1 MKTLRQKPQKKR
13 GERGVRL
20 DIRDVAR
27 HANVSIAT
35 VSRTIN
41 RVPTVNAVL
50 AQRVWK
56 AVRELNY
63 YPNTHARSLVSGR
76 SRFFG
81 LIISE
86 ITNPFFPELIH
97 GFEDIAVENGYEI
110 LLGSTNH
117 DPVRM
122 AQCIR
127 RMLERDVDGV
137 AVMTFG
143 IDEPVLQELAARNIP
158 VVLVDTPPVGPFIK
172 TLHVDYKHGIR
183 QGVQHLAILG
193 HQRIA
198 FVTGPLSLLSA
209 QLRKAAFV
217 SSIAEIGLK
226 PTAATL
232 IEGDH
237 TLEGGVSAAETLLR
251 LPQIP
256 TAVMCSNDMTA
267 IGVLKEVHRAGL
279 SVPADLSV
287 IGFDDIHM
295 TEFVFP
301 PLTTVQMSRTDL
313 ARAAFDVLRTCVEGA
328 KDIPTQE
335 LPKIP
340 TRLTVRQ
347 STGFPRDAKLPVSK
361 TARNGTKRSF
371 ARTPA
376 PAKTI

>member
-1 MKTLRQKPQKKR
+1 
-13 GERGVRL
+13 
-20 DIRDVAR
+20 
-27 HANVSIAT
+27 
-35 VSRTIN
+35 
-41 RVPTVNAVL
+41 
-50 AQRVWK
+50 VWK

-63 YPNTHARSLVSGR
+63 YPNTQARALVSGR
-76 SRFFG
+76 SKIFG

-122 AQCIR
+122 EQCIR

-143 IDEPVLQELAARNIP
+143 IEEPFLQELAARNIP
-158 VVLVDTPPVGPFIK
+158 LVLVDTPSVSPLIK

-183 QGVQHLAILG
+183 QGVQHLAVLG
-193 HQRIA
+193 HQQIA
-198 FVTGPLSLLSA
+198 FITGPLKLRSA

-217 SSIAEIGLK
+217 ASMEEIGLS

-237 TLEGGVSAAETLLR
+237 TLEGGVSAAASLLR
-251 LPQIP
+251 LPHPP

-267 IGVLKEVHRAGL
+267 IGVLKEVHKSGL

-295 TEFVFP
+295 TEFVYP

-313 ARAAFDVLRTCVEGA
+313 ARAAFDVLRTSVEGA
-328 KDIPTQE
+328 NEPKRRE
-335 LPKIP
+335 FPKIP
-340 TRLTVRQ
+340 TTLTVRQ
-347 STGFPRDAKLPVSK
+347 STGFPRGTKLPEK
-361 TARNGTKRSF
+361 KNAGNGAKRSSK
-371 ARTPA
+371 
-376 PAKTI
+376 KTSHAI

>member
-1 MKTLRQKPQKKR
+1 MKTARAKPQKKR
-13 GERGVRL
+13 GERGARL

-41 RVPTVNAVL
+41 GVPTVNAAL
-50 AQRVWK
+50 TQRVWK

-63 YPNTHARSLVSGR
+63 YPNTQARALVSGR
-76 SRFFG
+76 SKLFG

-97 GFEDIAVENGYEI
+97 GFEDIAVQNGYEI
-110 LLGSTNH
+110 LLGSTSH
-117 DPVRM
+117 DPARM
-122 AQCIR
+122 EQCIR

-143 IDEPVLQELAARNIP
+143 IEEPFLQELAARNIP
-158 VVLVDTPPVGPFIK
+158 LVLVDTPSVSPLIK
-172 TLHVDYKHGIR
+172 TLHVDYKQGIR
-183 QGVQHLAILG
+183 QGVQHLAVLG

-198 FVTGPLSLLSA
+198 FITGPLNLRSA

-217 SSIAEIGLK
+217 SSMEEIGLE
-226 PTAATL
+226 PAAATL
-232 IEGDH
+232 MEGDH
-237 TLEGGVSAAETLLR
+237 TLEGGVRAAQALLQ
-251 LPQIP
+251 LPHQP

-267 IGVLKEVHRAGL
+267 IGVLKQVHRAGL

-295 TEFVFP
+295 TEFVYP

-313 ARAAFDVLRTCVEGA
+313 ARAAFDLLRSSVEAA
-328 KDIPTQE
+328 KDAKQHE
-335 LPKIP
+335 SRKIP
-340 TRLTVRQ
+340 TTLTVRQ
-347 STGFPRDAKLPVSK
+347 STGFPRGTKLPEK
-361 TARNGTKRSF
+361 KNPGNGAKRSS
-371 ARTPA
+371 
-376 PAKTI
+376 AKSPSAKPQ